1 LVPVT
6 DSLNNSNTK
15 VGWTVGGGVEASVYQ
30 NWTVKL
36 EYLYL
41 DLGTMSGAVTLF
53 ISNSG
58 GVIVANYGS
67 RITNNILR
75 VGLNYNFGGP

>member
-1 LVPVT
+1 VT
-6 DSLNNSNTK
+6 SLNNSNTK

-36 EYLYL
+36 EYLHL
-41 DLGTMSGAVTLF
+41 DLGTMSGAVTPF

-58 GVIVANYGS
+58 GVIVANYSS
-67 RITNNILR
+67 RITNNVLR